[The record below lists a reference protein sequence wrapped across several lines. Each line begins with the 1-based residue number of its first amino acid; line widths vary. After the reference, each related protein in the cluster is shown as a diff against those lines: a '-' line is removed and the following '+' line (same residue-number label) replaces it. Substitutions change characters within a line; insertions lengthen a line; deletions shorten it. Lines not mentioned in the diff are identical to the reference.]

1 MEAVTSE
8 DYGLDTMLS
17 GAGDGVGRAATGER
31 RLATP
36 SEVAS
41 YLQVP
46 VKTLYT
52 WRYKRVGPRAH
63 RVGRHLRY
71 RWEDVEAWLASPAAS
86 R

>member
-1 MEAVTSE
+1 M
-8 DYGLDTMLS
+8 
-17 GAGDGVGRAATGER
+17 R

-36 SEVAS
+36 SQVAS

-52 WRYKRVGPRAH
+52 WRYKRVGPKAH

-71 RWEDVEAWLASPAAS
+71 RWEDVEAWLSSDAAT
-86 R
+86 

>member
-1 MEAVTSE
+1 MPGQAGE
-8 DYGLDTMLS
+8 
-17 GAGDGVGRAATGER
+17 GAGRVATSGE

-36 SEVAS
+36 EEVAS

-52 WRYKRVGPRAH
+52 WRYKGAGPRAH

-71 RWEDVEAWLASPAAS
+71 RWQDVEAWLTSTAG
-86 R
+86 RT

>member
-1 MEAVTSE
+1 MRDE
-8 DYGLDTMLS
+8 
-17 GAGDGVGRAATGER
+17 VGRATSEAR

-36 SEVAS
+36 PEVAA

-46 VKTLYT
+46 VRTLYT
-52 WRYKRVGPRAH
+52 WRYQRKGPRAH

-71 RWEDVEAWLASPAAS
+71 RWEDVEAWLASAAAS

>member
-1 MEAVTSE
+1 MVE
-8 DYGLDTMLS
+8 
-17 GAGDGVGRAATGER
+17 

-36 SEVAS
+36 AEVAS

-52 WRYKRVGPRAH
+52 WRYKGVGPRGH